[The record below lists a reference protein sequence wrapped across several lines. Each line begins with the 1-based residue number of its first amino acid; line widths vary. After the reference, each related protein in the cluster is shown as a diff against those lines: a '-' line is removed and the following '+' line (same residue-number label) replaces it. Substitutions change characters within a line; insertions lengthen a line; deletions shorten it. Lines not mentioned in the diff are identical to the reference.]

1 MQTATRSARKLSYS
15 CGAAPVPLLGKCIGE
30 VLDDTAAAYPGNDAL
45 VVRHQQKR
53 YSYAELRDE
62 VERAA
67 RGFLALGI
75 KKGDRIGI
83 WATNC
88 AQWVVTQFA
97 TAKIGAILVNI
108 NPANRS
114 VELEYAL
121 HQSECQ
127 SLLLIQGFRDTDYVQ
142 VIREVCPESERSQF
156 GELRAAKLPELRR
169 LIFMGANLPNAADQ
183 KPADVPRGMLG
194 WDELLRMGDGVAI
207 EQLRERE
214 ASLNFDDA
222 INIQYTSGTTGLPKG
237 STLSHHN
244 IANNGML
251 IANAMRFTH
260 RDRLCIP
267 VPFYHCFGMV
277 LANMACVVTGATMV
291 IPAPYF
297 DPEATLQAVSEE
309 RCTALHLSLI
319 HI

>member
-1 MQTATRSARKLSYS
+1 MKTREASYSLPMQNAINSARKLSYAS
-15 CGAAPVPLLGKCIGE
+15 GSATVPLLGKCIGE
-30 VLDDTAAAYPGNDAL
+30 VLDDTAAAHPDNDAL

-53 YSYAELRDE
+53 YSYAELRHE

-67 RGFLALGI
+67 RGLLALGNR
-75 KKGDRIGI
+75 KGDRIGI

-88 AQWVVTQFA
+88 AEWVVTQFA

-114 VELEYAL
+114 MELEYAL

-127 SLLLIQGFRDTDYVQ
+127 ALLLIQGFRDVDYVQ
-142 VIREVCPESERSQF
+142 VVREVCPESEQSRF
-156 GELRAAKLPELRR
+156 GEMQAAKLPELRR
-169 LIFMGANLPNAADQ
+169 LIFMGANSPDPADQ
-183 KPADVPRGMLG
+183 EPVDVPRGMLA
-194 WDELLRMGDGVAI
+194 WSELLQMGDGVAI

-214 ASLNFDDA
+214 ASLDFDDA

-244 IANNGML
+244 IVNNGML

-297 DPEATLQAVSEE
+297 DAEATLRAVSE
-309 RCTALHLSLI
+309 
-319 HI
+319 